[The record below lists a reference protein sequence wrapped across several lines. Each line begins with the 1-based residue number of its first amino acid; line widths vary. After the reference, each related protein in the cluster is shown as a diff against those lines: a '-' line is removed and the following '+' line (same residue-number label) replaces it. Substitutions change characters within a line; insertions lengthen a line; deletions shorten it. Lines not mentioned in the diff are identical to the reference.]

1 MYLVYL
7 MLRAIR
13 ALLYIGDQCRKSLL
27 LLYCVLGGRTT
38 LYSDAEIPT
47 EYICSMGRGGK
58 INSKKELLFDTGA
71 MASVVDD
78 INLLFDIEP
87 CLVRIVSYDGSS
99 YICKQKGKLALRAD
113 SYNKQGPPIVFIVS
127 NVYPI
132 PTAHRNIISWKVLNS
147 CNCGLELG
155 AIDRLTLPNGA
166 QIHIWYDNQGLTI
179 IRAHQIG
186 TYESLNNVVPIIDH
200 VHTVS
205 YTHLTLPTTD

>member
-13 ALLYIGDQCRKSLL
+13 ALLYIGEQCRKSLL
-27 LLYCVLGGRTT
+27 LLYCALSGRIT
-38 LYSDAEIPT
+38 LYSDAAIPT
-47 EYICSMGRGGK
+47 EYICSTGRGGK
-58 INSKKELLFDTGA
+58 INSKNELLFDTGA

-78 INLLFDIEP
+78 INLLYDIEP

-99 YICKQKGKLALRAD
+99 YICKQKGKLSLRAD
-113 SYNKQGPPIVFIVS
+113 SYNRCGPPIVFTVS

-132 PTAHRNIISWKVLNS
+132 PTAHRNIISWKVLNG

-155 AIDRLTLPNGA
+155 TINRLTLPNGA
-166 QIHIWYDNQGLTI
+166 KIHIWYDSQGLTI

-186 TYESLNNVVPIIDH
+186 RNV
-200 VHTVS
+200 
-205 YTHLTLPTTD
+205 